1 MTVIASF
8 PLSLENPGSFGP
20 VREFLRAA
28 SYDDAT
34 VRRVLGMESMC
45 DLGEVRW
52 DEVQREELDPALN
65 LCIDLFLLCDQVP
78 AERFLEA
85 CGEDAA
91 EALRALGLVR
101 AVRTDPDRVVSP
113 VWLYPVD
120 GFVVASDRRS
130 DPDDDPYERIEDIV
144 FPAIH
149 AGALRFLD
157 LLPDAAGGEALDLC
171 GGAGAGAFRLSR
183 TARSTVIAD
192 LAPRAARFAEFNAR
206 LNGLDVESLT
216 GDLYEPVAGRKF
228 DVIVAHPPYVPAAG
242 PTLTYRDG
250 GGTGEEVTRGI
261 VLGLPAHL
269 KPGGRCAILCMGCDS
284 AEGPFEQRVRGWLGE
299 ARDEFDVVF
308 GHESTYTVDDVIGM
322 IEKRDEAVSDE
333 EIGAFRERLAEA
345 GTVQLVYG
353 VLRIDRFAAASP
365 LEPLRVELS
374 PQQTAADLEAIVASR
389 RLPPEPGPA
398 D

>member
-1 MTVIASF
+1 MTARRSF
-8 PLSLENPGSFGP
+8 PLSLDRPGSFGP
-20 VREFLRAA
+20 VREFLRGA

-34 VRRVLGMESMC
+34 LRRVLGMESMC

-52 DEVQREELDPALN
+52 DEVRRDDLSPALD
-65 LCIDLFLLCDQVP
+65 LCIDLFLLCRQVS
-78 AERFLEA
+78 AERFREA
-85 CGEDAA
+85 CGGDAA

-101 AVRTDPDRVVSP
+101 AVRSDPDRVVCP

-130 DPDDDPYERIEDIV
+130 DPDDDPYERIEDVV

-149 AGALRFLD
+149 AGALRYLD
-157 LLPDAAGGEALDLC
+157 LLPEAAGGEALDLC

-183 TARSTVIAD
+183 TARSTVTAD
-192 LAPRAARFAEFNAR
+192 LAPRATRFAEFNAR
-206 LNGLDVESLT
+206 LNGLDVASLA
-216 GDLYEPVAGRKF
+216 GDLYEPVAGRQF
-228 DVIVAHPPYVPAAG
+228 DVIAAHPPYVPAAG
-242 PTLTYRDG
+242 PTLVYRDG

-308 GHESTYTVDDVIGM
+308 GHEATYTVEDVVGLIG
-322 IEKRDEAVSDE
+322 KRDETVGDDE
-333 EIGAFRERLAEA
+333 IRAFREHFVET
-345 GTVQLVYG
+345 GTKQFVYG
-353 VLRIDRFAAASP
+353 VLRIERLATASP
-365 LEPLRVELS
+365 REPLRLAMGPRE
-374 PQQTAADLEAIVASR
+374 TAADLEPILARR
-389 RLPPEPGPA
+389 RLLPGPGLA